1 MNNLWIILLAAQVL
15 VAVIAFFR
23 ENGKDERFDGEKLD
37 YRI

>member
-1 MNNLWIILLAAQVL
+1 MNNFLMILFAAQVL
-15 VAVIAFFR
+15 VALIGFLC

>member
-1 MNNLWIILLAAQVL
+1 MNNLWIILFAAQVL
-15 VAVIAFFR
+15 VAIIAFLC